1 MFKPGSIQ
9 SHLSLRDKIFSI
21 DFTLFFAILT
31 LGIISFFAMYSTDAG
46 IFAYHTKSHI
56 IRFLV
61 FFSLF
66 IFISFIKLNFWY
78 NSTT

>member
-9 SHLSLRDKIFSI
+9 SHLSLKDKILSI

-46 IFAYHTKSHI
+46 IFAYHTMAVYKSVLLPQSNH
-56 IRFLV
+56 
-61 FFSLF
+61 
-66 IFISFIKLNFWY
+66 
-78 NSTT
+78 